1 MFFAMKSLHN
11 TTQTNKS
18 MADQIFENKIE
29 PVLSTKELAKKLD
42 CSVSYIKK
50 LKSQGRIQPEISY
63 KRFVRFKFSS
73 VVASLKKW
81 GINT

>member
-1 MFFAMKSLHN
+1 
-11 TTQTNKS
+11 
-18 MADQIFENKIE
+18 MAEVIFENQIE
-29 PVLSTKELAKKLD
+29 PMLSIKELAKKLD

-50 LKSQGRIQPEISY
+50 LKSQGRIYPEISY
-63 KRFVRFKFSS
+63 KRFVRFKFST